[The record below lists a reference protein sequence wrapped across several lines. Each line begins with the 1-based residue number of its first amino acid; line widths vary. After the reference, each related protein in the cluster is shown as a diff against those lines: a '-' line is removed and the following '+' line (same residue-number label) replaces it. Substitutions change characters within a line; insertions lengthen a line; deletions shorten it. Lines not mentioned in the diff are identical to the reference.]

1 VLTDL
6 GGCALRGMIID
17 EGYEVEPRLV
27 TLAVKAPS
35 MDRLKDIAPRWKGEE
50 RTKASE
56 RERGGEESPASA
68 KHRKHVITT
77 TQPERQPVST

>member
-35 MDRLKDIAPRWKGEE
+35 MDRLKDIAKSWIGKQRAEAGKREAGE
-50 RTKASE
+50 
-56 RERGGEESPASA
+56 
-68 KHRKHVITT
+68 
-77 TQPERQPVST
+77 